1 MGRGSRLGGI
11 GLGVLLGVGVLLGGA
26 AGPAPAATALLQLA
40 QNNEGVTLEEAVR
53 QVRERTGGRILAA
66 ETVREDGRTVH
77 RIRVLVDQG
86 RVKTFRI
93 DAQER

>member
-1 MGRGSRLGGI
+1 MRRGSRFAGI
-11 GLGVLLGVGVLLGGA
+11 GLGVLLGLGALAGGVAGA
-26 AGPAPAATALLQLA
+26 TPPPAALLQLA
-40 QNNEGVTLEEAVR
+40 QNDGVTLEEAVR
-53 QVRERTGGRILAA
+53 QVRQRTGGRILAA

-93 DAQER
+93 DAQKR

>member
-1 MGRGSRLGGI
+1 MRRGSRFAGV
-11 GLGVLLGVGVLLGGA
+11 GLGVLLGLGALAGGTAGA
-26 AGPAPAATALLQLA
+26 APPPAALLQLA
-40 QNNEGVTLEEAVR
+40 QNYGVTLEEAVR

-66 ETVREDGRTVH
+66 ETVREDGRAVH